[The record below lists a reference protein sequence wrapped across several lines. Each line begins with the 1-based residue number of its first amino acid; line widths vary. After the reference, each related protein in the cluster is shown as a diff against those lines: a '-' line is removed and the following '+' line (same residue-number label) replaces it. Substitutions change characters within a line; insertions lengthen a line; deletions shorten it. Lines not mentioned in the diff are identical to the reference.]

1 MVKCIDT
8 DKIHVEVKDLHLLQ
22 GQGQNL
28 SLSFFLRVIFPP
40 FTGGITYTAV
50 MVFFEKNPQKLRF
63 RRRSGM
69 IHKMVRLSPRRYAD
83 RFNLRL
89 DL

>member
-40 FTGGITYTAV
+40 SRWDNLHGCHGI
-50 MVFFEKNPQKLRF
+50 FREKPTKT
-63 RRRSGM
+63 
-69 IHKMVRLSPRRYAD
+69 
-83 RFNLRL
+83 
-89 DL
+89 